1 MFLSYVR
8 PIYEYLNAVNFLASD
23 PLLYPRD
30 LACPQVLRFAAQ
42 LDTPDNKE
50 GDRNFIMIYHVADAT
65 IEIKELVCALT
76 FILGLSEKK
85 IGFDKLWEN
94 VKMYAVLV

>member
-1 MFLSYVR
+1 MR
-8 PIYEYLNAVNFLASD
+8 PIYEYLNAVNFLAED